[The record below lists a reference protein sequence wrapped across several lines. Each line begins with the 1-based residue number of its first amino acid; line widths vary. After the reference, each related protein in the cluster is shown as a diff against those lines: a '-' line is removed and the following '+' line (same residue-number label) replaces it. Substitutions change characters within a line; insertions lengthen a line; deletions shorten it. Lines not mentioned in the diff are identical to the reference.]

1 MRHCKT
7 DTRGRILR
15 LAPVEEVSSGGG
27 LEHLVVLVFGAE
39 GGGDYC
45 PHGVRGPNGVGVGG
59 QMMDCTESVWWV
71 VVNAYFVVCGGL
83 MVRGGSRAR

>member
-39 GGGDYC
+39 GGGNYS
-45 PHGVRGPNGVGVGG
+45 HMVRGPNRVGVGG
-59 QMMDCTESVWWV
+59 QMDCTESGWWV
-71 VVNAYFVVCGGL
+71 VVNAYFVVCGCL
-83 MVRGGSRAR
+83 VVRGGSRAR

>member
-45 PHGVRGPNGVGVGG
+45 PHGVRVGVGG